1 MKYLIANWKMNSVD
15 LDVWEREFINFV
27 SSQNNFPNSDE
38 LKLIVCL
45 NLYDY
50 YFFSEKI
57 KSSKNAIFNNISL
70 FAQDVSQHDEGAFTG
85 QISSK
90 FLRKA
95 GVEGSI
101 IGHSELRDNGDTEN
115 IVFEKGLKLNEQ
127 ALSNIFCIGEG
138 LEILENNKKKSFLL
152 NQLQTFC
159 KNNVSPDLLAYE
171 PIWAIGTGKEAD
183 SENIASAVSVIL
195 DFFEEKKIDCPI
207 LYGGSVSKSNIEEI
221 ISIPG
226 IDGCLVGNSSLDGE
240 QFAIIASKIT
250 S

>member
-1 MKYLIANWKMNSVD
+1 MSKF
-15 LDVWEREFINFV
+15 VW
-27 SSQNNFPNSDE
+27 
-38 LKLIVCL
+38 LL
-45 NLYDY
+45 
-50 YFFSEKI
+50 FFSEKI
-57 KSSKNAIFNNISL
+57 KSSKNAIFNKISL

-138 LEILENNKKKSFLL
+138 LEILEKNKKKSFLL

-183 SENIASAVSVIL
+183 SENIASAVSIIL

-240 QFAIIASKIT
+240 QFAIIASKIR
-250 S
+250 SWLQYL

>member
-15 LDVWEREFINFV
+15 IDVWEQEFINFV
-27 SSQNNFPNSDE
+27 SSQKSFPNSDE

-50 YFFSEKI
+50 YVLSKKI
-57 KSSKNAIFNNISL
+57 KNSKNAIFNKISL
-70 FAQDVSQHDEGAFTG
+70 YVQDVSQHDEGAFTG
-85 QISSK
+85 HISSK
-90 FLRKA
+90 FLKKV

-101 IGHSELRDNGDTEN
+101 IGHSELRENGDTEN
-115 IVFEKGLKLNEQ
+115 IVFEKGFRLNEHG
-127 ALSNIFCIGEG
+127 LSNIFCIGEG
-138 LEILENNKKKSFLL
+138 LEFLEHNKKKYFLL
-152 NQLQTFC
+152 SQLQNFC
-159 KNNVSPDLLAYE
+159 KDNISPDFLAYE

-183 SENIASAVSVIL
+183 LENIASALSIIL
-195 DFFEEKKIDCPI
+195 DFFEEKKIDCPV

-221 ISIPG
+221 ISISG

-240 QFAIIASKIT
+240 QFAIIASKIK

>member
-15 LDVWEREFINFV
+15 IDVWEKEFVNIV
-27 SSQNNFPNSDE
+27 SSQNNFPKSDE
-38 LKLIVCL
+38 VKLIVCL

-50 YFFSEKI
+50 TVFSEKI
-57 KSSKNAIFNNISL
+57 KNSKNEIFKKISL
-70 FAQDVSQHDEGAFTG
+70 FTQDVSQYDEGAFTG

-90 FLRKA
+90 FLKKV
-95 GVEGSI
+95 GIEGSI
-101 IGHSELRDNGDTEN
+101 VGHSELRENGDTEN
-115 IVFEKGLKLNEQ
+115 IVFEKGFRLNEQ
-127 ALSNIFCIGEG
+127 GLSNIFCIGEN

-159 KNNVSPDLLAYE
+159 KDNVSPGLLAYE

-183 SENIASAVSVIL
+183 SENISSAVSIVL
-195 DFFEEKKIDCPI
+195 DFFEENKIDCPI
-207 LYGGSVSKSNIEEI
+207 LYGGSVSESNIEEI

-240 QFAIIASKIT
+240 QFAIIASKIK

>member
-57 KSSKNAIFNNISL
+57 KSSKNSIFNKISL
-70 FAQDVSQHDEGAFTG
+70 FAQDVSQNDEGAFTG

-101 IGHSELRDNGDTEN
+101 LGHSELRDNGDTEN

-138 LEILENNKKKSFLL
+138 LEILEKNKKKSFLL

-159 KNNVSPDLLAYE
+159 KNNVSPDILAYE

>member
-15 LDVWEREFINFV
+15 IDDWEQEFINVV
-27 SSQNNFPNSDE
+27 SSQNNFPKTDE

-50 YFFSEKI
+50 SLLTEKI
-57 KSSKNAIFNNISL
+57 KNSKNEIFNKISL
-70 FAQDVSQHDEGAFTG
+70 FAQDVSQYDAGAFTG
-85 QISSK
+85 QISSE
-90 FLRKA
+90 FLKKV

-101 IGHSELRDNGDTEN
+101 IGHSELRENGDTEN
-115 IVFEKGLKLNEQ
+115 IVFEKGSMLEQ
-127 ALSNIFCIGEG
+127 HGLSNIFCIGEG
-138 LEILENNKKKSFLL
+138 LEILENNQKKSFLL
-152 NQLQTFC
+152 NQLKTFC
-159 KNNVSPDLLAYE
+159 KSNVSPDLLAYE

-183 SENIASAVSVIL
+183 SENIASAVSIIL
-195 DFFEEKKIDCPI
+195 DFFEEKKIDCPV

-240 QFAIIASKIT
+240 QFAIIASKIK

>member
-101 IGHSELRDNGDTEN
+101 LGHSELRDNGDTEN

-138 LEILENNKKKSFLL
+138 LEILEKNKKKSFLL

-221 ISIPG
+221 MSIPG

>member
-15 LDVWEREFINFV
+15 IDDWEQEFINVV
-27 SSQNNFPNSDE
+27 SSQNNFPKTDE

-50 YFFSEKI
+50 SLLTEKI
-57 KSSKNAIFNNISL
+57 KNSKNEIFNKISL
-70 FAQDVSQHDEGAFTG
+70 FAQDVSQYDAGAFTG
-85 QISSK
+85 QISSE
-90 FLRKA
+90 FLKKV

-101 IGHSELRDNGDTEN
+101 IGHSELRENGDTES
-115 IVFEKGLKLNEQ
+115 IVFEKGSRLEQ
-127 ALSNIFCIGEG
+127 HGLSNIFCIGEG
-138 LEILENNKKKSFLL
+138 LEILENNQKKSFLL
-152 NQLQTFC
+152 NQLKTFC

-183 SENIASAVSVIL
+183 SENIASAVSIIL
-195 DFFEEKKIDCPI
+195 DFFEEKKIDCPV

-240 QFAIIASKIT
+240 QFDIIASKIK

>member
-15 LDVWEREFINFV
+15 IDNWEQEFINVV
-27 SSQNNFPNSDE
+27 SSQNNFPKTDE

-50 YFFSEKI
+50 SLLTEKI
-57 KSSKNAIFNNISL
+57 KNSKNEIFNKISL
-70 FAQDVSQHDEGAFTG
+70 FAQDVSQYDAGAFTG
-85 QISSK
+85 QISSE
-90 FLRKA
+90 FLKKV

-101 IGHSELRDNGDTEN
+101 IGHSELRENGDTES
-115 IVFEKGLKLNEQ
+115 IVFEKGSRLEQ
-127 ALSNIFCIGEG
+127 HGLSNIFCIGEG
-138 LEILENNKKKSFLL
+138 LEILENNQKKSFLL
-152 NQLQTFC
+152 NQLKTFC

-183 SENIASAVSVIL
+183 SENIASAVSIIL
-195 DFFEEKKIDCPI
+195 DFFEEKKIDCPV

-240 QFAIIASKIT
+240 QFAIIASKIK

>member
-15 LDVWEREFINFV
+15 IDIWEQEFTNVV
-27 SSQNNFPNSDE
+27 SSHNNFPKSDE
-38 LKLIVCL
+38 VKLIVCL

-50 YFFSEKI
+50 TVFSEKI
-57 KSSKNAIFNNISL
+57 KNSKNEIFNKISL
-70 FAQDVSQHDEGAFTG
+70 FSQDVSQYDDGAFTG

-90 FLRKA
+90 FLKKV

-101 IGHSELRDNGDTEN
+101 IGHSELRENGDTEN
-115 IVFEKGLKLNEQ
+115 IVFEKGFRLKEQ
-127 ALSNIFCIGEG
+127 GLSNIFCIGEG
-138 LEILENNKKKSFLL
+138 LEILENNKKKPFLL

-159 KNNVSPDLLAYE
+159 KDNMLPSLLAYE

-183 SENIASAVSVIL
+183 SENISSAVAIIL
-195 DFFEEKKIDCPI
+195 DFFKEKNIDCPV
-207 LYGGSVSKSNIEEI
+207 LYGGSVSIGNIEDI
-221 ISIPG
+221 ISIQG

-240 QFAIIASKIT
+240 QFAIIASKIR

>member
-1 MKYLIANWKMNSVD
+1 MNSVD

-115 IVFEKGLKLNEQ
+115 IVFEKGLRLNEQ
-127 ALSNIFCIGEG
+127 GLMNVFCIGEG
-138 LEILENNKKKSFLL
+138 LEILEKNKKKSFLL

-240 QFAIIASKIT
+240 QFAIIASKIK

>member
-15 LDVWEREFINFV
+15 IDTWEREFVNAV
-27 SSQNNFPNSDE
+27 GSKNNFPKSDE
-38 LKLIVCL
+38 VKLIVCL

-50 YFFSEKI
+50 SVLSEKI
-57 KSSKNAIFNNISL
+57 KNSKNEIFNKISL
-70 FAQDVSQHDEGAFTG
+70 FAQDVSQNDEGAFTG

-90 FLRKA
+90 FLKKV

-101 IGHSELRDNGDTEN
+101 IGHSELRENGDSEN
-115 IVFEKGLKLNEQ
+115 VVFEKGFRLNEQ
-127 ALSNIFCIGEG
+127 GLSNIFCIGED
-138 LEILENNKKKSFLL
+138 LEVLENNKKKSFLL

-159 KNNVSPDLLAYE
+159 KDNISPGLLAYE

-183 SENIASAVSVIL
+183 SGNIASAVSIIL
-195 DFFEEKKIDCPI
+195 DFFEEEKIDCPI
-207 LYGGSVSKSNIEEI
+207 LYGGSVSERNIEEI

-240 QFAIIASKIT
+240 QFAIIASKIK

>member
-57 KSSKNAIFNNISL
+57 KSSKNSIFNKISL

-101 IGHSELRDNGDTEN
+101 LGHSELRDNGDTEN

-138 LEILENNKKKSFLL
+138 LEILEENKKKSFLL

-159 KNNVSPDLLAYE
+159 KNNVSPDILAYE

-221 ISIPG
+221 MSIPG

-240 QFAIIASKIT
+240 QFAIIASKIK

>member
-207 LYGGSVSKSNIEEI
+207 LYGGSVSKSNIEDI

>member
-15 LDVWEREFINFV
+15 INVWEQEFVNLV
-27 SSQNNFPNSDE
+27 SSQNNFPKSDE
-38 LKLIVCL
+38 VRLIVCL

-50 YFFSEKI
+50 TVFSEKI
-57 KSSKNAIFNNISL
+57 KNSKNEIFNKISL
-70 FAQDVSQHDEGAFTG
+70 FTQDVSQYDEGAFTG

-90 FLRKA
+90 FLKKV

-101 IGHSELRDNGDTEN
+101 IGHSELRENGDTEN
-115 IVFEKGLKLNEQ
+115 IVFEKGFRLNEQ
-127 ALSNIFCIGEG
+127 GLSNIFCIGEN

-159 KNNVSPDLLAYE
+159 KDNISPGLLAYE

-183 SENIASAVSVIL
+183 SENISSAVSIIL

-207 LYGGSVSKSNIEEI
+207 LY
-221 ISIPG
+221 
-226 IDGCLVGNSSLDGE
+226 LSL
-240 QFAIIASKIT
+240 IHI
-250 S
+250 

>member
-15 LDVWEREFINFV
+15 IDVWEQEFINVV
-27 SSQNNFPNSDE
+27 SSQNNFPKSDE
-38 LKLIVCL
+38 VKLIICL

-50 YFFSEKI
+50 TVFSEKI
-57 KSSKNAIFNNISL
+57 KNSKNEIFNKISL
-70 FAQDVSQHDEGAFTG
+70 FTQDVSQYDDGAFTG

-90 FLRKA
+90 FLKKV

-101 IGHSELRDNGDTEN
+101 IGHSELRENGDTEN
-115 IVFEKGLKLNEQ
+115 IVFEKGFRLNEQ
-127 ALSNIFCIGEG
+127 GLSNIFCIGEG
-138 LEILENNKKKSFLL
+138 LEILENNKKKPFLL

-159 KNNVSPDLLAYE
+159 KDKISPGLLAYE

-183 SENIASAVSVIL
+183 SENISSAVSIIL
-195 DFFEEKKIDCPI
+195 DFFEEKKIDCPV

-240 QFAIIASKIT
+240 QFAIIASKIR

>member
-15 LDVWEREFINFV
+15 IDDWEQEFINVV
-27 SSQNNFPNSDE
+27 SSQNNFPKTDE

-50 YFFSEKI
+50 SLLTEKI
-57 KSSKNAIFNNISL
+57 KNSKNEIFNKISL
-70 FAQDVSQHDEGAFTG
+70 FAQDVSQYDAGAFTG
-85 QISSK
+85 QISSE
-90 FLRKA
+90 FLKKV

-101 IGHSELRDNGDTEN
+101 IGHSELRENGDTES
-115 IVFEKGLKLNEQ
+115 IVFEKGSRLEQ
-127 ALSNIFCIGEG
+127 HGLSNIFCIGEG
-138 LEILENNKKKSFLL
+138 LETLENNQKKSFLL
-152 NQLQTFC
+152 NQLKTFC

-183 SENIASAVSVIL
+183 SENIASAVSIIL
-195 DFFEEKKIDCPI
+195 DFFEEKKIDCPV

-240 QFAIIASKIT
+240 QFAIIASKIK

>member
-15 LDVWEREFINFV
+15 IDFWEQEFINVV
-27 SSQNNFPNSDE
+27 SSQNNFPKTDE

-50 YFFSEKI
+50 SLLTEKI
-57 KSSKNAIFNNISL
+57 KNSKNEIFNKISL
-70 FAQDVSQHDEGAFTG
+70 FAQDVSQYDAGAFTG
-85 QISSK
+85 QISSE
-90 FLRKA
+90 FLKKV

-101 IGHSELRDNGDTEN
+101 IGHSELRENGDTES
-115 IVFEKGLKLNEQ
+115 IVFEKGSRLEQ
-127 ALSNIFCIGEG
+127 HGLSNIFCIGEG
-138 LEILENNKKKSFLL
+138 LEILENNQKKSFLL
-152 NQLQTFC
+152 NQLKTFC

-183 SENIASAVSVIL
+183 SENIASAVSIIL
-195 DFFEEKKIDCPI
+195 DFFENKKIDCPI
-207 LYGGSVSKSNIEEI
+207 LYGGSVSKNNIEEI

-226 IDGCLVGNSSLDGE
+226 IDGCLVGNSSLDGK
-240 QFAIIASKIT
+240 QFAIIASKIK

>member
-1 MKYLIANWKMNSVD
+1 MNSVD
-15 LDVWEREFINFV
+15 VDVWEQEFLNV
-27 SSQNNFPNSDE
+27 VNSQNNFPKSDE
-38 LKLIVCL
+38 VKLIVCL

-50 YFFSEKI
+50 AVLSERVKN
-57 KSSKNAIFNNISL
+57 SKNEVFNKISL

-90 FLRKA
+90 FLKKV

-101 IGHSELRDNGDTEN
+101 IGHSELRENGDTEN
-115 IVFEKGLKLNEQ
+115 IVFEKGLRLNEQ
-127 ALSNIFCIGEG
+127 GLTNVFCIGEG
-138 LEILENNKKKSFLL
+138 LEILENNKKKSFLI
-152 NQLQTFC
+152 NQLHTFC
-159 KNNVSPDLLAYE
+159 KDNILPSLLAYE

-183 SENIASAVSVIL
+183 SENIASAVSIIL
-195 DFFEEKKIDCPI
+195 DFFEEKKIYCPV

-221 ISIPG
+221 ISISG

-240 QFAIIASKIT
+240 QFAIIASKIR

>member
-15 LDVWEREFINFV
+15 IDVWEQEFINVV
-27 SSQNNFPNSDE
+27 SSQNNFPKSDE
-38 LKLIVCL
+38 VKLIVCL

-50 YFFSEKI
+50 TVFSEKI
-57 KSSKNAIFNNISL
+57 KNSKNEIFNKISL
-70 FAQDVSQHDEGAFTG
+70 FSQDVSQYDDGAFTG

-90 FLRKA
+90 FLKKV

-101 IGHSELRDNGDTEN
+101 IGHSELRENGDTEN
-115 IVFEKGLKLNEQ
+115 IVFEKGFRLKEQ
-127 ALSNIFCIGEG
+127 GLSNIFCIGEG
-138 LEILENNKKKSFLL
+138 LEILENNKKKPFLL

-159 KNNVSPDLLAYE
+159 KDNMLPSLLAYE

-183 SENIASAVSVIL
+183 SENISSAVAIIL
-195 DFFEEKKIDCPI
+195 DFFKEKNIDCPV
-207 LYGGSVSKSNIEEI
+207 LYGGSVSIGNIEDI
-221 ISIPG
+221 ISIQG

-240 QFAIIASKIT
+240 QFAIIASKIR